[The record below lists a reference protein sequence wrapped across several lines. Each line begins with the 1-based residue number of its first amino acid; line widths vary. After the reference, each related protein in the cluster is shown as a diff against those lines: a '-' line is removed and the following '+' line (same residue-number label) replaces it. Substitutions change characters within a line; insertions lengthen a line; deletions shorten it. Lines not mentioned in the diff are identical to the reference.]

1 MILRDD
7 CCRSLLLIA
16 VRPRNSTIRCFLL
29 YFSRTPALPFPMVA
43 PRPGSN
49 PKPPSASTRRPTAPP
64 LPATTHHPL
73 PATHSLF
80 VSPLFSYSYE
90 LLFSQPLYFDNHPH
104 CPPVWGYKPPISL
117 RALCLRAAACPDL
130 VGAANPLLSGIC
142 HLFPVSLRSFLHSL
156 PLFSIVC
163 SLFPRKH
170 PGGGYPRNPDLQTF
184 KSRPSYLRAYRMSL
198 LLVPSY
204 FADSNRFCI
213 PSPIVPV
220 PPSRLHFSTLQE
232 APL

>member
-1 MILRDD
+1 
-7 CCRSLLLIA
+7 
-16 VRPRNSTIRCFLL
+16 
-29 YFSRTPALPFPMVA
+29 MVA
-43 PRPGSN
+43 PVPAQIPNLRPR
-49 PKPPSASTRRPTAPP
+49 PPAAPLRRRPP
-64 LPATTHHPL
+64 LTTHHSLPTLFLPPL
-73 PATHSLF
+73 CFHILTNCFSRNPFILITIPIAPGCGGTSL
-80 VSPLFSYSYE
+80 
-90 LLFSQPLYFDNHPH
+90 
-104 CPPVWGYKPPISL
+104 PISL
-117 RALCLRAAACPDL
+117 RTLCLRAAACPGL
-130 VGAANPLLSGIC
+130 VGVANPLFSGIC
-142 HLFPVSLRSFLHSL
+142 CLFPVSLRSFLHSL